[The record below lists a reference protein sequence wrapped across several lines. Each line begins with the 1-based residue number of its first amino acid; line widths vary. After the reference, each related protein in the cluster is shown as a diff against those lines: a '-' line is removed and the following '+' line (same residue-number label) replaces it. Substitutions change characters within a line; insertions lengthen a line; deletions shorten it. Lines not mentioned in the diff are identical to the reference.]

1 MDGGLEVLLDRT
13 LAVVAHPDD
22 ESVGCGALLQRM
34 ASKQVV
40 FMTDGAPRDDYFWKQ
55 HGSREAYATLRRRE
69 AHAALAHLGVT
80 EISFLGSE
88 AGIVDQELYR
98 NLPRALDAL
107 RGLARAWKP
116 AALLVLAYEGG
127 HPDHDSCSVLASV
140 VGRELELPVWEMP
153 LYHRSVEGEGVL
165 QEFLAPNGTEIH
177 LEITPEELQRKHTC
191 IQAYAS
197 QGDILRH
204 FHAPREI
211 FRPLA
216 TYDYSRPAHEGQL
229 NYEKWGWPIRGV
241 DVSAAFAE
249 FLGKGVAR

>member
-1 MDGGLEVLLDRT
+1 MDGPLEVLLERT
-13 LAVVAHPDD
+13 LVVAAHPDD

-40 FMTDGAPRDDYFWKQ
+40 FMTDGAPRDGYFWKQ
-55 HGSREAYATLRRRE
+55 YGSRDTYARLRERE
-69 AHAALAHLGVT
+69 AHAALAHVGVA
-80 EISFLGSE
+80 EVSFLGAES
-88 AGIVDQELYR
+88 GIIDQELYR

-107 RGLARAWKP
+107 HGLAHAWKP
-116 AALLVLAYEGG
+116 AALLALAYEGG
-127 HPDHDSCSVLASV
+127 HPDHDSCNVLASV
-140 VGRELELPVWEMP
+140 IAREFELPVWEMP

-165 QEFLAPNGTEIH
+165 QDFVSRNGTEVH
-177 LEITPEELQRKHTC
+177 LEITPEELQCKHAC
-191 IQAYAS
+191 IKAYAS

-204 FHAPREI
+204 FNAPREI

-216 TYDYSRPAHEGQL
+216 AYDYSRPAHDGQL
-229 NYEKWGWPIRGV
+229 NYEKWGWPIRGT